1 MCGICGLIHL
11 NGKPATPSL
20 LQAMNRQLR
29 HRGPDGDGY
38 FIDGALGLAMRRLS
52 IIDLPGSHQPLHNE
66 DQSLAVIFNGEIYN
80 YQELRRRLIQRG
92 HRFRTDGDG
101 ETIAHLYE
109 EYGAD
114 CCAHLRG
121 MYAFA
126 LWDRR
131 AKRLLLARD
140 RMGQKPLYYYRGR
153 HLFVFA
159 SEIKAILAHPDV
171 PRASNLG
178 PGPNS
183 ALGEYLSFGCLSAG
197 RTAFQ
202 NIFMLA
208 PASTLMLDAAGQ
220 TKTQVYWDMEQQ
232 APLAAADPN
241 ARPESYVSPLLAQL
255 EEAVKLRLMS
265 DVPLGAFLS
274 GGLDSSLIVALM
286 RRHTSAA
293 LKTFSIGFEGDDS
306 FDETPHARRAAQ
318 FLETDHTAFR
328 VKPNAMQL
336 LSDLVWHHDQP
347 FADSSAIPTFL
358 VSQLTRRQAA
368 VALTGDGGD
377 ELFVGY
383 ERFAAA
389 RLFQRLSAIPAPLW
403 TTLTH
408 LLNLLPEGA
417 DYYNAVKRARRFARA
432 AAKPVGAAY
441 FDLVRIFDE
450 EGIQN
455 ISIHPGAVPR
465 DLSGYIASRRGD
477 PVIELVEANMRSYL
491 PDDLLIKADRCSMQ
505 ASLEIRAP
513 FLDHKLVEYAAAI
526 PFNLKLKGQRG
537 KHILKEAARGLLPDD
552 IINRKKHGFGIPL
565 GAWLRQDM
573 APVRDILL
581 SQSARQRGL
590 FNMAVVERLIS
601 EHSRGQR
608 DHSRQLWALLTLEEW
623 HRRLLDDSHGFN
635 QTASAT
641 DSR

>member
-11 NGKPATPSL
+11 NGKPADPGQ
-20 LQAMNRQLR
+20 LQAMNSQLR

-52 IIDLPGSHQPLHNE
+52 IIDLPGSDQPLHNE
-66 DQSLAVIFNGEIYN
+66 DQSLAVVFNGEIYN
-80 YQELRRRLIQRG
+80 YQELRQALAKRG
-92 HRFRTDGDG
+92 HRFRTNGDG

-109 EYGAD
+109 EYGPD

-131 AKRLLLARD
+131 QKRLLLARD
-140 RMGQKPLYYYRGR
+140 RMGQKPLYYYHSRR
-153 HLFVFA
+153 LFVFA

-171 PRASNLG
+171 PPKSNFS

-202 NIFMLA
+202 NIFMLP
-208 PASTLMLDAAGQ
+208 PASTLQLNADGQ
-220 TKTQVYWDMEQQ
+220 AQTQVYWDIGQQ
-232 APLAAADPN
+232 APLAAADPA
-241 ARPESYVSPLLAQL
+241 ARPETYISRLRGQL
-255 EEAVKLRLMS
+255 DEAVKLRLMS

-293 LKTFSIGFEGDDS
+293 VKTFSIGFEGDDS
-306 FDETPHARRAAQ
+306 FDETPHALRAAQ
-318 FLETDHTAFR
+318 FLETDHRAFR

-358 VSQLTRRQAA
+358 VSQLTRGQAA

-389 RLFQRLSAIPAPLW
+389 RLFQRLSPMPAPLW
-403 TTLTH
+403 TFLTH

-432 AAKPVGAAY
+432 AGKPIGAAY
-441 FDLVRIFDE
+441 FDLVRIFDA
-450 EGIQN
+450 EGIRN
-455 ISIHPGAVPR
+455 ISRRPGAVPH
-465 DLSGYIASRRGD
+465 DLSSYITDPRRD

-505 ASLEIRAP
+505 ASLEVRAP

-581 SQSARQRGL
+581 SRTARQRGL
-590 FNMAVVERLIS
+590 FNMAVIERLIS
-601 EHSRGQR
+601 EHSGGKR

-623 HRRLLDDSHGFN
+623 HRRVLGDSH
-635 QTASAT
+635 
-641 DSR
+641 